1 MIAAAGCLPPTNS
14 TAASA
19 PSGGEPSVG
28 VAPPLTPGPPGVPAV
43 PAGSDAPMFA
53 VLSPWNTPLPAS
65 TTWHD
70 KPALRAQD
78 WWVNYESYSNPV
90 YVAKASDPVVTVNA
104 PASWGWPGGAL
115 PVHIPVGAG
124 ASAGTDLSIV
134 IIDGTTAYD
143 FWQFQRTGTNTASV
157 GAYGESDIVK
167 GTGWG
172 TPSPWLGAGIRAAG
186 SSGLGGEIYG
196 SELTTG
202 IHHALAIAA
211 PGGFFCVDAGP
222 AGYVAPAI
230 YNDGSCEGV
239 RVGIP
244 AGVPMPSGL
253 STQGQNLWKALQTYG
268 AYNVDTVGG
277 GTVILNADPN
287 SVPNADLSA
296 MWGDLHVIDQYV
308 RVVN

>member
-1 MIAAAGCLPPTNS
+1 
-14 TAASA
+14 
-19 PSGGEPSVG
+19 
-28 VAPPLTPGPPGVPAV
+28 
-43 PAGSDAPMFA
+43 
-53 VLSPWNTPLPAS
+53 
-65 TTWHD
+65 
-70 KPALRAQD
+70 
-78 WWVNYESYSNPV
+78 VNYTSYSNPV
-90 YVAKASDPVVTVNA
+90 YISKASDPVVTVNA
-104 PASWGWPGGAL
+104 LGSWGWPTAAL
-115 PVHIPVGAG
+115 QVHVPAGAG
-124 ASAGTDLSIV
+124 ASAGTDQSVV

-143 FWQFQRTGTNTASV
+143 FWIFQWTSTNTATA
-157 GAYGESDIVK
+157 GAYGESDIVT

-172 TPSPWLGAGIRAAG
+172 TLNPWLGAGIRAAG

-211 PGGFFCVDAGP
+211 PGGFFCADAGP
-222 AGYVAPAI
+222 AGYATPAI

-244 AGVPMPSGL
+244 AGVAMPSGL
-253 STQGQNLWKALQTYG
+253 SRQGQNLWEALQTYG

-287 SVPNADLSA
+287 SVPSADLGA